1 MIILYYFFYASLSKG
16 FAFAQ
21 EETHSSSMKDLS
33 PDIFSEVIVMKECLV
48 RRVQENNTNIDS
60 ISNCTATV
68 EESVKEVQ
76 DSLKEY
82 QLGIKYP
89 GKKKTN

>member
-1 MIILYYFFYASLSKG
+1 MIILYYFFYASLYKC

-21 EETHSSSMKDLS
+21 EETQSLS
-33 PDIFSEVIVMKECLV
+33 PDILSEVIVMKECLM

-82 QLGIKYP
+82 HLGLKYP
-89 GKKKTN
+89 GKKKRK

>member
-1 MIILYYFFYASLSKG
+1 
-16 FAFAQ
+16 
-21 EETHSSSMKDLS
+21 MKDLS
-33 PDIFSEVIVMKECLV
+33 SDILSEVTVMKECLL

-68 EESVKEVQ
+68 EKSVKEVQ